1 MLSGKRILLGVT
13 GSIAAYKAVYLLRE
27 FQKAGSEVKVIMT
40 PSATRFVGIDTFAS
54 LSRSEVA
61 VQVFPEQSTSL
72 SDSWVRHIQWTEW
85 ADAFVIAPCTANT
98 MAKITN
104 GLADNM
110 LTSAVLAARCPVII
124 CPAMDGE
131 MYHAPST
138 RRNLELIHEY
148 GYHVLQPD
156 EGYLASGLNDT
167 GRLPEPG
174 AILEFTNQILG
185 SGNASVEQLL
195 KDKKVVVT
203 AGPTRE
209 FLDPVRFISN
219 PSSGKMGFAMAE
231 AARDLG
237 ASVTVLHGQVH
248 IPLPD
253 NIEHH
258 SFDST
263 NELLDLIKKNQDAD
277 IIIMSAAV
285 ADFTPETFQPNK
297 IKKGGETINIS
308 FKQTPDILEWLGK
321 HKKEGQVLIGFAMET
336 ENLLENASAKL
347 KRKKLDW
354 IVANSINE
362 EGSGFQVDTNHI
374 ILINKDENTAISG
387 TKKEVARKILQQIFG

>member
-61 VQVFPEQSTSL
+61 VQVFPEQSTGL
-72 SDSWVRHIQWTEW
+72 SESWVRHIQWTEW
-85 ADAFVIAPCTANT
+85 ADALVIAPCTANT
-98 MAKITN
+98 MAKIAN

-148 GYHVLQPD
+148 GYHVLEPG

-167 GRLPEPG
+167 GRLPEPE
-174 AILEFTNQILG
+174 AILQFTDHILD
-185 SGNASVEQLL
+185 SGNTSVNQLL
-195 KDKKVVVT
+195 KGKKVVVT

-253 NIEHH
+253 HVGH
-258 SFDST
+258 LSFDST
-263 NELLDLIKKNQDAD
+263 SELLELIKKNQDTD

-285 ADFTPETFQPNK
+285 ADFTPEKYEKNK
-297 IKKGGETINIS
+297 IKKGRETIDLT
-308 FKQTPDILEWLGK
+308 FRRTPDILEWLGK
-321 HKKEGQVLIGFAMET
+321 NKKEGQVLIGFAMET
-336 ENLLENASAKL
+336 ENLLENATAKL
-347 KRKKLDW
+347 KRKSLDW

-362 EGSGFQVDTNHI
+362 EGSGFQVDTNHV
-374 ILINKDENTAISG
+374 ILINKDGNIAISG